1 MYRSDKSIGK
11 YKYNTRGI
19 AVLFQNEI
27 SRGISKCDS
36 KNSDCIWV
44 KCDKSAFGYV
54 TDTYICFIYIPPINL
69 TTNEE
74 ASEIFETLENEI
86 GHYSQKGNVILLGDL
101 NARTGLVEEI
111 YTLTDN
117 FYENT
122 KIDSRS
128 N

>member
-1 MYRSDKSIGK
+1 MTSQHLD
-11 YKYNTRGI
+11 N
-19 AVLFQNEI
+19 
-27 SRGISKCDS
+27 
-36 KNSDCIWV
+36 
-44 KCDKSAFGYV
+44 GYV